1 MPRQYFVASRRNGS
15 WSVGFYDGFPDS
27 IWKVSRDR
35 STVSFVG
42 TVASPQQIHN
52 ANLTNFLYQAWARLV
67 KLSEEHTPFVFGI
80 LQPST
85 QVGTPCYKFLMPSFY
100 L

>member
-1 MPRQYFVASRRNGS
+1 MPRQYFIKSRRNGS

-27 IWKVSRDR
+27 NWKVSRDR
-35 STVSFVG
+35 STASFFG

-67 KLSEEHTPFVFGI
+67 KLSEEHTPSVFGV
-80 LQPST
+80 LQPSI
-85 QVGTPCYKFLMPSFY
+85 QVGTPGDGFFMHSYY
-100 L
+100 